1 MNQFNQKQSYVGP
14 FITMV
19 ILMSLVGLITS
30 INQQFQV
37 PIREALLRGTGE
49 WQNVFAN
56 VINFTFF
63 LAYFVMGSFSANNIK
78 KNGYRSTL
86 VKGLIILIVGFG
98 LFEASAY
105 MFEASPSTI
114 EMFGVNVPHA
124 YFVFIFGS
132 FIAGTAL
139 TYLQAA
145 INPYLVACDVKG
157 TSAVQRQTI
166 AGAGNSSMTTIG
178 PLLVASIIFGGL
190 PADQIRI
197 SQLYIPIAVLIV
209 IVAILAFV
217 VNRLHLPN
225 VAGASENKEEI
236 VLEESVWSFRHLA
249 LGVIAIFMYVGVEVA
264 VGSNINYY
272 ALSLENEAG
281 QKLFDIQSAAFLAT
295 LYWGGMLVGRLC
307 GSFISNIS
315 AQTQLLVTSV
325 MSTVLL
331 VATMITNNPYFLV
344 GVGLFHSIM
353 WPAIFSL
360 AIAKLGKYTSKGSGA
375 LMMGV
380 VGGAILP
387 FAQTLMSSQT
397 GWTITW
403 AIVVVGEVY
412 LIYYALSGHKV
423 RKSAE

>member
-1 MNQFNQKQSYVGP
+1 MNQVNQKQSYVGP

-37 PIREALLRGTGE
+37 PIREALLSGTGE

-105 MFEASPSTI
+105 MFETSPTTVS
-114 EMFGVNVPHA
+114 MFGVNVPHA

-225 VAGASENKEEI
+225 VAGASDNKEEI
-236 VLEESVWSFRHLA
+236 VLEESVWSFKHLA
-249 LGVIAIFMYVGVEVA
+249 LGVVAIFMYVGVEVA

-272 ALSLENEAG
+272 ALSLTNDAG

-331 VATMITNNPYFLV
+331 VATMVTNNPYFLV